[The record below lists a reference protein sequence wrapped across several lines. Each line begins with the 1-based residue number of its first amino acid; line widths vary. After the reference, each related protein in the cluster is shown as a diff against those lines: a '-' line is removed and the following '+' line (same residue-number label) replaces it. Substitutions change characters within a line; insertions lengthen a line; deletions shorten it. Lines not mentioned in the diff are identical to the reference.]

1 MPTSLHNTGNYLLA
15 NKGKTFHVNCSRE
28 EGGRNNFNYKVLS
41 KLMQTCICSEM
52 IHATWGAYY
61 NYCSSELCTKE
72 DPKGTIRAFVQIL
85 LITVGGWRQT
95 DSQGREVTWEL
106 VIFLTQAAR
115 AGSVHI

>member
-1 MPTSLHNTGNYLLA
+1 MPTSLHNIGNYLLA

-28 EGGRNNFNYKVLS
+28 EGGRNNFNYLVVNILS

-52 IHATWGAYY
+52 IHATCDAYY
-61 NYCSSELCTKE
+61 NHCSSELCTKE

-95 DSQGREVTWEL
+95 DKGGKSL
-106 VIFLTQAAR
+106 
-115 AGSVHI
+115 GS